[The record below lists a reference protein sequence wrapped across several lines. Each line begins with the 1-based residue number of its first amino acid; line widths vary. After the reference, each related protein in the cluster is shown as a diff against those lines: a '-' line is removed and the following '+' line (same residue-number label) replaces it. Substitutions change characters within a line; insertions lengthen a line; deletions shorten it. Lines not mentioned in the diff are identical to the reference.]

1 MNPLATKKPGQKATD
16 SAHPVTHTACSQ
28 NLSPTMHGD
37 WLKRITYDPFISDMA
52 AQSVTSGPPESQ
64 VYLPPSEKDA
74 DADPTAQ
81 QRTPLSP
88 MSI

>member
-16 SAHPVTHTACSQ
+16 STHPVTHTACSQ

-64 VYLPPSEKDA
+64 VYA

-81 QRTPLSP
+81 QRAPLSP

>member
-1 MNPLATKKPGQKATD
+1 
-16 SAHPVTHTACSQ
+16 
-28 NLSPTMHGD
+28 
-37 WLKRITYDPFISDMA
+37 MA
-52 AQSVTSGPPESQ
+52 AQSVTSEPPESQ